1 MKLRKLYKKLLKRL
15 VSDYHMKHP
24 DYGILEIEDLT
35 GVIEVSIT
43 DEISTVSY
51 IDTKQSIINSLISAG
66 VLEEGQVIKSE
77 DE

>member
-15 VSDYHMKHP
+15 VSDYHMEHP

-35 GVIEVSIT
+35 GVIEISIT
-43 DEISTVSY
+43 DDVSTVSY
-51 IDTKQSIINSLISAG
+51 LDTKQSIINSLISAG